1 MTADA
6 HCVPNAGTE
15 LFKRRSLEYDA
26 ELWQFAGG
34 EAARLYTICGGGIT
48 AGISDFG
55 ATLVRLLVPDR
66 NGRAGD
72 VALGFDT
79 AGDYLKYGGCLG
91 ATVGRNANRV
101 GGSCLNVGEK
111 TVRLTP
117 NEGPNNLHSGPD
129 YWYHRMWMVDR
140 AHGKRHHPGAGDAG
154 WRPGFPRRGTGGS
167 DLCADRRRSAHH
179 LSGDL

>member
-1 MTADA
+1 MGFEFQGAFQYNDGGRTLR
-6 HCVPNAGTE
+6 PKRWNRT
-15 LFKRRSLEYDA
+15 FKRRSLEYDA
-26 ELWQFAGG
+26 ELWQFARVG
-34 EAARLYTICGGGIT
+34 RPPVCIPYVGGGIT

-101 GGSCLNVGEK
+101 GGSCLNVG
-111 TVRLTP
+111 
-117 NEGPNNLHSGPD
+117 G
-129 YWYHRMWMVDR
+129 
-140 AHGKRHHPGAGDAG
+140 
-154 WRPGFPRRGTGGS
+154 
-167 DLCADRRRSAHH
+167 RRRSA
-179 LSGDL
+179 

>member
-1 MTADA
+1 MTQSFGSLPVGRPPFVYHMWGWHHRRDLGFWGNPGA
-6 HCVPNAGTE
+6 PAG
-15 LFKRRSLEYDA
+15 
-26 ELWQFAGG
+26 AG
-34 EAARLYTICGGGIT
+34 
-48 AGISDFG
+48 SH
-55 ATLVRLLVPDR
+55 
-66 NGRAGD
+66 GRAGD